1 MSDANDAN
9 DATFC
14 FLVTQD
20 LTKEHIWREWFA
32 GLERLQF
39 KYAIVVHCSL
49 SHKEKIK
56 SAWLKQ
62 WFMPDGCMRPTAWG
76 WLVGAMMSMYDHAVQ
91 TQPAEWYT
99 LHSDTCVPM
108 VSPEKFVEI
117 FNKHKQHSFV
127 SYEKIWWNPKIV
139 NRANLR
145 MLPPQM
151 HLVHSQWC
159 IFCHEDLSQMVN
171 LSKTNEQIKNTLA
184 IVSSGHTAD
193 ESYAAILLFNINRL
207 KNVIK
212 KQTTLVDWKR
222 TPNGNNPYR
231 FDGWSIYD
239 VESVREIRKTKANEY
254 MFMRK
259 VAPAF
264 PDDVLRKHIF
274 DNFD

>member
-1 MSDANDAN
+1 MNHATHH
-9 DATFC
+9 ATFC

-49 SHKEKIK
+49 SHAEKIK
-56 SAWLKQ
+56 SAWLRQ
-62 WFMPDGCMRPTAWG
+62 WCMPDGCMRPTGWG
-76 WLVGAMMSMYDHAVQ
+76 WVVEAMMSMYDYAVQ
-91 TQPAEWYT
+91 THPAEWYT
-99 LHSDTCVPM
+99 LHSESCVPM
-108 VSPEKFVEI
+108 VSPERFVDI
-117 FNKHKQHSFV
+117 FNKYKQKSFI
-127 SYEKIWWNPKIV
+127 SYDKIWWDPKIV

-145 MLPPQM
+145 MLPPHM
-151 HLVHSQWC
+151 HLAHSQWC

-171 LSKTNEQIKNTLA
+171 LSKTNEQIKHMLLMM
-184 IVSSGHTAD
+184 SRGHAGE
-193 ESYAAILLFNINRL
+193 ESYAAVLLFNINRL

-222 TPNGNNPYR
+222 TPNGNNPYT
-231 FDGWSIYD
+231 FTTWTLHDM
-239 VESVREIRKTKANEY
+239 ESVREIRMTKANEY

-259 VAPAF
+259 VGPAF

-274 DNFD
+274 D